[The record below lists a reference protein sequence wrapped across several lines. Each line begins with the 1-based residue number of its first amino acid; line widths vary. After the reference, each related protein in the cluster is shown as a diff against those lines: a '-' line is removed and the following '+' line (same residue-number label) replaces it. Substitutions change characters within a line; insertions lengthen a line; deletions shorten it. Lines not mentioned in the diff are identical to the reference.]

1 MGDRVVIVAAR
12 HRPHQLVFL
21 GLSVLLGATYLL
33 GAPPPASVVALM
45 PHWLVLLWA
54 AGLAFSGVVGLL
66 AVVVFARWLES
77 SLLAEAGAMLVGA
90 GALVLLAASIVSVG
104 GVHASIFGVGFI
116 VAWALAN
123 LVRAAQI
130 RRELVQHSREL
141 K

>member
-1 MGDRVVIVAAR
+1 MGDRVVIVAGR
-12 HRPHQLVFL
+12 HRPHELVFL

-33 GAPPPASVVALM
+33 SAPPPASVVALM
-45 PHWLVLLWA
+45 PHWVVDLWS
-54 AGLAFSGVVGLL
+54 AGLVFSGLVGLL
-66 AVVVFARWLES
+66 AVLVFGRWLES

-90 GALVLLAASIVSVG
+90 GALVLLATASISVG
-104 GVHASIFGVGFI
+104 GRHTSIFGVGFI

-130 RRELVQHSREL
+130 RRELVQHDGEL